1 MLKVEEPAKNPLAYE
16 YFKSSKAI
24 KIKKME
30 YLI

>member
-1 MLKVEEPAKNPLAYE
+1 MLKVEEPAKNHLANE
-16 YFKSSKAI
+16 YFKLPKAI